1 MSIGAP
7 ATIPAWPTAL
17 LRVLQAER
25 LKLRGTLALWMCLVA
40 PGLVVAVVVLQLV
53 FSEMRGPPRPPDEAW
68 SRFAMGVMALWAFL
82 MVPLFVTLEA
92 ALLAALEHG
101 NRQWQRLLALP
112 LPRSTHYVAK
122 LLTLGFLLLLAQA
135 TLMLLIP
142 LGGGVL
148 MVFQPALG
156 LAGAPPWE
164 LLARTGA
171 AIFVAS
177 ALVVSLHTWVALRW
191 RSFAV
196 ACGLG
201 MGATVMGFLI
211 GQSVKFGPWYPW
223 SLPVQM
229 LANGGDKST
238 VMVFSAA
245 GALLVAL
252 AGVWQFANR
261 DHD

>member
-1 MSIGAP
+1 MSAALTPRVPGWP
-7 ATIPAWPTAL
+7 AAL
-17 LRVLQAER
+17 VRALSAER

-53 FSEMRGPPRPPDEAW
+53 FSDLRGPPRPPDEAW
-68 SRFAMGVMALWAFL
+68 ERMAQGVMALWAFL

-92 ALLAALEHG
+92 ALLGALEHG
-101 NRQWQRLLALP
+101 NHQWQRLLALP
-112 LPRSTHYVAK
+112 LPRSTHYLAK
-122 LLTLGFLLLLAQA
+122 LLTLGTLVLLAQA
-135 TLMLLIP
+135 ALVVMIP
-142 LGGGVL
+142 MGGWVL

-164 LLARTGA
+164 FLVRTGA

-177 ALVVSLHTWVALRW
+177 WLIVSLHTWVALRW

-211 GQSVKFGPWYPW
+211 GQSAKFGPWYPW
-223 SLPVQM
+223 SLPVQTM
-229 LANGGDKST
+229 SKAGVQTGVLALS
-238 VMVFSAA
+238 VA
-245 GALLVAL
+245 GALLVAAL
-252 AGVWQFANR
+252 GAWSFAHR